1 MDPLEKNG
9 GQKCSTDQRFIFIE
23 VTFYKI
29 HILASSLLPPTKLPP
44 YDVHHCD
51 FNVTVKSHRQAR
63 IQKILNHQRIPIA
76 IYHKYA
82 FTTAYFC
89 IMKQKKMKHT
99 NETQML
105 NRKSTNTPLLLFIF
119 ACTLTLKSVF
129 REFLETQLRSR
140 KCVFVQVNNYEIIVN
155 FFQISHNLT

>member
-1 MDPLEKNG
+1 
-9 GQKCSTDQRFIFIE
+9 
-23 VTFYKI
+23 
-29 HILASSLLPPTKLPP
+29 
-44 YDVHHCD
+44 
-51 FNVTVKSHRQAR
+51 
-63 IQKILNHQRIPIA
+63 
-76 IYHKYA
+76 
-82 FTTAYFC
+82 
-89 IMKQKKMKHT
+89 MKQKKMKHT

-155 FFQISHNLT
+155 FFQISHNLTWYSAIVHKFTKTNPVCSTYELKKQFMKVSVKNCAINLKKNNLYSFYWAFGSNLSASCRQIKGNMISKAIFFFASSKM